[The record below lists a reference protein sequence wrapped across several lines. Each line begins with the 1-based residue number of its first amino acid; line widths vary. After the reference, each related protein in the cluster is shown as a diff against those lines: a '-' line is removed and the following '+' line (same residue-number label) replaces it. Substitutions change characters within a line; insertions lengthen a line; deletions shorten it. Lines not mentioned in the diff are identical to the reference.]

1 MLKIV
6 KKIKNKLGK
15 GFAFFYIW
23 CIAKTR
29 TKQNFSN
36 NKIAVIFNGHIG
48 DALFEHQALNVLADY
63 YASIGKD
70 VYLLC
75 EKSLREVLQ
84 LCEPK
89 PRVSFIELSG
99 LNTPEKSFS
108 EIKRLIDSVKKLKFE
123 KSIVIPNR
131 ILSTNYIAACIS
143 DNEKWG
149 FLDVTAPTA
158 FSLRIKQKIIYKF
171 YTDYVIVSP
180 DIPYTESIR
189 DVLMKLGVPYYK
201 TKISYLPKQ
210 GKCKFID
217 RKNYITIA
225 VDSMATARRWTA
237 EHFID
242 LIQRLLNSYSYDIF
256 LTGRSIPEADDEKYR
271 AAFASCN
278 EVKNLI
284 GKTGLMEWIEL
295 IRGAEFH
302 IGVDN
307 GSIHVAASVGTQA
320 FCLTGVWDG
329 NRLFPYRIEEST
341 DDTVEPIC
349 IYRKDTDIDQL
360 FCKNCTAC
368 RGKYGIND
376 QECYMLCKSGQPC
389 LCLSKITPDD
399 VMEAIH
405 HAKEIG
411 AIS

>member
-6 KKIKNKLGK
+6 KKIRNKLGK

-29 TKQNFSN
+29 TKQNISN

-48 DALFEHQALNVLADY
+48 DAILGHQALNALADY
-63 YASIGKD
+63 YVSIGKD

-75 EKSLREVLQ
+75 EKSLWDVLR

-89 PRVSFIELSG
+89 PKVSFIDLSG
-99 LNTPEKSFS
+99 LNTPDKGFS
-108 EIKRLIDSVKKLKFE
+108 EIKRLSDSVKKLEFE

-131 ILSTNYIAACIS
+131 NLPTHYIAACIS

-149 FLDVTAPTA
+149 FLDITMPTA
-158 FSLRIKQKIIYKF
+158 LNLRIKQKVLYKF
-171 YTDYVIVSP
+171 YTDYVTVSP

-210 GKCKFID
+210 GECKFMD
-217 RKNYITIA
+217 RKKYITVA
-225 VDSMATARRWTA
+225 VDSMATARRWCA
-237 EHFID
+237 EYFID
-242 LIQRLLNSYSYDIF
+242 LIQRLINSYSYDIV
-256 LTGRSIPEADDEKYR
+256 LTGRTVPTSDNEKYR
-271 AAFASCN
+271 AAFASCSK
-278 EVKNLI
+278 VKNLI
-284 GKTGLMEWIEL
+284 GKTGFMEFIEL

-302 IGVDN
+302 IGIDS

-329 NRLFPYRIEEST
+329 NRLFPYRVEEPADNT
-341 DDTVEPIC
+341 ADPIC

-360 FCKNCTAC
+360 FCRNCTAC
-368 RGKYGIND
+368 RGGYGINN
-376 QECYMLCKSGQPC
+376 QECYMLCKSGRPC

-399 VMEAIH
+399 VMAAINHAREAGVIQ
-405 HAKEIG
+405 
-411 AIS
+411 